1 MFINKIKNMKTINV
15 TRIIVIT
22 LLVGFISTFSAYA
35 ESPAAISA
43 KNIRQKFI
51 QAVQNP
57 EDLTTIPTS
66 GEVEVLFTVSDDGTI
81 DIKKLKATN
90 DEIANYVKEK
100 IINVPCKDFVYPY
113 NQYYKV
119 KFSFQQD

>member
-1 MFINKIKNMKTINV
+1 MKTINV

-51 QAVQNP
+51 QALQNQ

-66 GEVEVLFTVSDDGTI
+66 GEVEVLFTVGDDGTI

-100 IINVPCKDFVYPY
+100 IINVPCQDFVYPY

-119 KFSFQQD
+119 KFRFQQD

>member
-15 TRIIVIT
+15 TRIIIIT

-66 GEVEVLFTVSDDGTI
+66 GEVEVLFTVSNDGTI

>member
-1 MFINKIKNMKTINV
+1 MKTINV
-15 TRIIVIT
+15 TRIIIIT

-57 EDLTTIPTS
+57 EDLTTIPTI
-66 GEVEVLFTVSDDGTI
+66 GEVEVLFTVSNDGTI